1 MKEAAIVEASSNFIT
16 YVTIF
21 LILIVCLPIAIGIG
35 MLDFATGTS
44 NVTQVSTSAA
54 DLPAGDVINTKY
66 LEITN
71 HSFSE
76 DLLFTIVNGTIV
88 NNSNNTIN
96 SAEVSVQF
104 YDENGTLI
112 TSSTENAKFV
122 ILASG
127 ENSSFNVRSDLGDE
141 IPNSYK
147 VIPGGDIQVGWIRM
161 NYALVMSLTAWFK
174 TEKKLCQSRV
184 WDKDDDITGQT
195 LKPETW

>member
-1 MKEAAIVEASSNFIT
+1 
-16 YVTIF
+16 
-21 LILIVCLPIAIGIG
+21 
-35 MLDFATGTS
+35 
-44 NVTQVSTSAA
+44 
-54 DLPAGDVINTKY
+54 
-66 LEITN
+66 
-71 HSFSE
+71 
-76 DLLFTIVNGTIV
+76 LFTIVNGTIV

-147 VIPGGDIQVGWIRM
+147 VIPGGDIQVG
-161 NYALVMSLTAWFK
+161 
-174 TEKKLCQSRV
+174 
-184 WDKDDDITGQT
+184 
-195 LKPETW
+195 